1 MTDHDRP
8 VLAWRLAVLMAER
21 QIRTTRALRRRLS
34 QHGINLSEA
43 QLGRIVKGLP
53 RQLSTDLLAGLCGVL
68 QVAPGELLT
77 IPGFRTPS
85 TVASQHNITPASQ
98 QAPAGAGAEPP
109 AGTTPKV
116 LPRSSTGRPQA
127 TAIPRPKY

>member
-8 VLAWRLAVLMAER
+8 VLAWRLSVLMAER
-21 QIRTTRALRRRLS
+21 EIRTTRALRRRLS

-77 IPGFRTPS
+77 IPGFRTTPAAAP
-85 TVASQHNITPASQ
+85 VASPPVTP
-98 QAPAGAGAEPP
+98 PP
-109 AGTTPKV
+109 AAAESGSPTDATPKV
-116 LPRSSTGRPQA
+116 LPRSSSGRPQA
-127 TAIPRPKY
+127 TALPRPKY

>member
-1 MTDHDRP
+1 
-8 VLAWRLAVLMAER
+8 MAER
-21 QIRTTRALRRRLS
+21 EIRTTRALRRRLS

-53 RQLSTDLLAGLCGVL
+53 KQLSTDLLAGLCGVL
-68 QVAPGELLT
+68 QVAPSELLT
-77 IPGFRTPS
+77 IPGFRTSS
-85 TVASQHNITPASQ
+85 TMTSQHNVGPASQ
-98 QAPAGAGAEPP
+98 QAPAGAAPT
-109 AGTTPKV
+109 GTTPKV